1 MKEYIKKFAS
11 AITANNYSIVDIP
24 FTTSITTNTTQNIVC
39 NQENKTIAI
48 NEHENTVIFY

>member
-11 AITANNYSIVDIP
+11 AITVNNYSIVDIP
-24 FTTSITTNTTQNIVC
+24 FTTSITINTTQNIVC

-48 NEHENTVIFY
+48 DEHENTVIFY